1 MKMMY
6 AGLAALLL
14 FVPLN
19 IHPYELQIGYRDF
32 NLGLDR
38 DEIKRVIV
46 KKYGG
51 NAVKYLINGNI
62 LLNIGDTIQTSLY
75 FDQNHKLYK
84 INVQLK
90 YGDIAEV
97 KKRLVDKYGQPNDY
111 TNEEWDEGDK
121 LYLMGRWLI
130 EKRYSIALWE
140 SYYCRN
146 QKFIPCV
153 IQVNYIDLQRQE
165 IKKTLDRNL
174 KEEEKGKKT
183 NKTYQGF

>member
-1 MKMMY
+1 MKTIY
-6 AGLAALLL
+6 AGLIALLL
-14 FVPLN
+14 MPLN
-19 IHPYELQIGYRDF
+19 THPYELQIGYKDF
-32 NLGLDR
+32 SLGQAR
-38 DEIKRVIV
+38 DEV
-46 KKYGG
+46 KKIIAKKYSG
-51 NAVKYLINGNI
+51 NAVKYQISGDI
-62 LLNIGDTIQTSLY
+62 LLNMGETIQTNLF
-75 FDQNHKLYK
+75 FDQSSSLYK

-130 EKRYSIALWE
+130 EKRYSVTLWE

-153 IQVNYIDLQRQE
+153 VEVNYIDLQRKE
-165 IKKTLDRNL
+165 IKETRDRNL
-174 KEEEKGKKT
+174 KEEEKRKKVD
-183 NKTYQGF
+183 KTYEGF